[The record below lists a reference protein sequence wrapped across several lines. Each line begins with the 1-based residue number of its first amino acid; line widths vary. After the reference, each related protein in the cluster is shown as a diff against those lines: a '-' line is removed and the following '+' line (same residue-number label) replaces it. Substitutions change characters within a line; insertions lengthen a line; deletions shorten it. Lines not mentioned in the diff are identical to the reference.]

1 MLPNL
6 FVVGADRGAIGL
18 LRAQLARHP
27 EIFVPRAGDPNYFT
41 FAGGV
46 PEFARPDLG
55 RAGWR
60 TRRALRRE
68 LHADAVTGADAY
80 LRLYRGAG
88 ARPVRA
94 DLSSAHLDSLAAAA
108 RIRGCVP
115 EARIVAIL
123 RQPVDRALG
132 RFAAMRQAGLEPLA
146 SLVEALAVEPHRQL
160 QGWAPGWLY
169 ARGGYYHRQLEPY
182 VRFFGRERV
191 HVMLVEDLVRQPELV
206 MPALCSFVG
215 VAPPESARAAVA
227 LDPVAGRAQT
237 WLGRLT
243 GALLGHRVAVADRS
257 SVTARA
263 ILAERYAPDI
273 ARLEA
278 LLGQHLSAW
287 AAPAPLD
294 RLRATGPVLDA
305 PALALAA

>member
-18 LRAQLARHP
+18 LRAHLAGHS
-27 EIFVPRAGDPNYFT
+27 EIFVPRAADPSYFT

-55 RAGWR
+55 RLGLQA
-60 TRRALRRE
+60 RRALRRE
-68 LHADAVTGADAY
+68 LHADAITEADAY
-80 LRLYRGAG
+80 LRLYRNAG
-88 ARPVRA
+88 VRPVRA
-94 DLSSAHLDSLAAAA
+94 DLSSAHLDSLAAAS
-108 RIRGCVP
+108 RIRGLVP

-123 RQPVDRALG
+123 RQPVDRAHG
-132 RFAAMRQAGLEPLA
+132 RFTAMRRAGLEPLA
-146 SLVEALAVEPHRQL
+146 SLAEALAVEPHRQL

-191 HVMLVEDLVRQPELV
+191 HVLLVEDLVREPDAA
-206 MPALCSFVG
+206 MRALCRFVG
-215 VAPPESARAAVA
+215 VAQPKPAPVSIA
-227 LDPVAGRAQT
+227 LEPATGSAQT
-237 WLGRLT
+237 WLGRLS
-243 GALLGHRVAVADRS
+243 GALLGHRAAIADPS
-257 SVTARA
+257 CVTARA

-287 AAPAPLD
+287 AAPQG
-294 RLRATGPVLDA
+294 RSRAAEPVLDA